1 MMAVLLFA
9 LLIGV
14 VAGMR
19 SMTAPA
25 AVSVAAYF
33 GYLSLTG
40 TALGWVATATTA
52 IIFTVF
58 ALSELI
64 GDQLPRAGSRKAAGS
79 FIFRMISGAFSGM
92 CLGAATPYAPAGAI
106 AGAIGAVIG
115 TMGFYVVRAK
125 MAAAFGRDLP
135 AALIEDGLAIL
146 FAATAI
152 KGIAL

>member
-1 MMAVLLFA
+1 MIAVLFFA

-14 VAGMR
+14 VSGMR
-19 SMTAPA
+19 SLTAPA

-40 TALGWVATATTA
+40 SALGWVASASA
-52 IIFTVF
+52 AVIFTVL
-58 ALSELI
+58 ALGELV
-64 GDQLPRAGSRKAAGS
+64 GDKLPRVGSRKAVGP
-79 FIFRMISGAFSGM
+79 FIFRIICGAFSGM
-92 CLGAATPYAPAGAI
+92 CLGAATPYAVMGAVAGAV
-106 AGAIGAVIG
+106 GAVIG
-115 TMGFYVVRAK
+115 TVGFYAVRAK

-152 KGIAL
+152 KGISL